1 MAHYRSRVV
10 GDGNGG
16 GGERE
21 VAVWGYSPLQ
31 RWQPPPPVC
40 CVFIR
45 GCQLF
50 CLLAAQRF
58 DRAPPAR
65 FALAVNA
72 ATPHV
77 CLSVCLSLC
86 IALLLLPCYY
96 YPLGQSDKQK
106 PWICLLNFTTSRSLP
121 IFSKFYT
128 LWLFYRFVYL
138 SWHVMVF
145 TQGILKTNVLPFYEL
160 PYQIFIK
167 KINKVAN
174 SWQFG
179 ASTFHFLS
187 LDQPS

>member
-16 GGERE
+16 GVGGGGGGSSLGIF
-21 VAVWGYSPLQ
+21 AAPALAATTT
-31 RWQPPPPVC
+31 

-77 CLSVCLSLC
+77 RLSVCLSLC

-106 PWICLLNFTTSRSLP
+106 PSICLLNFTTSRSLA
-121 IFSKFYT
+121 IFSKI
-128 LWLFYRFVYL
+128 LYL
-138 SWHVMVF
+138 V
-145 TQGILKTNVLPFYEL
+145 T
-160 PYQIFIK
+160 
-167 KINKVAN
+167 
-174 SWQFG
+174 
-179 ASTFHFLS
+179 FLS
-187 LDQPS
+187 IRLF